1 MENRDIRFLLNLQM
15 LADGIRK
22 SFPVQIP
29 ELHR

>member
-22 SFPVQIP
+22 SFP
-29 ELHR
+29 ELEFYQ